1 MKKLSGYQYVAIVN
15 LLEDCGENDYGF
27 ALYTTE
33 SNVKVGDLVVVN
45 PRNEERRVIGKIK
58 DVVTVAEYGKDVTSQ
73 VVGTIDMHGYKA
85 RVERNKKIDEL
96 LKAKKE
102 LEDELDKEINKRKDI
117 EYYEKMV
124 DRYSDNE
131 SLKVM
136 LDNLKKLTKTLEEM

>member
-15 LLEDCGENDYGF
+15 LLEDCRRNDYGF
-27 ALYTTE
+27 ALYATE

-45 PRNEERRVIGKIK
+45 PKNEDHRVIGKVK
-58 DVVTVAEYGKDVTSQ
+58 DIITVTEYGKDVTSQ

-85 RVERNKKIDEL
+85 RVERDKKIDEL

-102 LEDELDKEINKRKDI
+102 LEDELDREINKRKDI

-124 DRYSDNE
+124 DRYSDNK
-131 SLKVM
+131 SLKCM
-136 LDNLKKLTKTLEEM
+136 LNNLKKLAKTLEEM